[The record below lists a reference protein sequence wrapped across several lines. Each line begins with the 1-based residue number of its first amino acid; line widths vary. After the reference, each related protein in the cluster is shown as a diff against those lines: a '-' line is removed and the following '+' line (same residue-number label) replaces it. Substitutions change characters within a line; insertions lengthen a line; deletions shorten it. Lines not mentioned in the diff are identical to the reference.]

1 MLNDAKEG
9 EIKNTKIKITVTY
22 ANLFEEN
29 LNKAVSTSL

>member
-22 ANLFEEN
+22 ANLFERT
-29 LNKAVSTSL
+29 STKQ